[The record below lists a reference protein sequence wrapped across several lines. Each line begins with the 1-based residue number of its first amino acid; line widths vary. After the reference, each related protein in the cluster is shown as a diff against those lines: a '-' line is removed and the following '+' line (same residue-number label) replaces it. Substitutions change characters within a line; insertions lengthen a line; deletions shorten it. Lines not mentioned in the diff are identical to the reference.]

1 MPMMDTK
8 MSTMVLRPIVPSRF
22 RRGHSRPSV
31 EALLEQIS
39 VLTADR
45 QRLRDEGATSERL
58 ERNRVKLA
66 RAQWELSHAL
76 IERYL
81 PQAHSEAA

>member
-1 MPMMDTK
+1 MPMMNVE
-8 MSTMVLRPIVPSRF
+8 MSATVLRPVVPSRF
-22 RRGHSRPSV
+22 RRGHSRRTV
-31 EALLEQIS
+31 ETLSDQIS
-39 VLTADR
+39 DLTVER
-45 QRLRDEGATSERL
+45 QKLRDTGADATRL

-81 PQAHSEAA
+81 PAH

>member
-1 MPMMDTK
+1 MPMMNPE
-8 MSTMVLRPIVPSRF
+8 MSATLLRRAVPSRF

-31 EALLEQIS
+31 EMLLHQIS
-39 VLTADR
+39 ELTAER
-45 QRLRDEGATSERL
+45 QRLREEGVGAVKL

-81 PQAHSEAA
+81 PASHSEAA